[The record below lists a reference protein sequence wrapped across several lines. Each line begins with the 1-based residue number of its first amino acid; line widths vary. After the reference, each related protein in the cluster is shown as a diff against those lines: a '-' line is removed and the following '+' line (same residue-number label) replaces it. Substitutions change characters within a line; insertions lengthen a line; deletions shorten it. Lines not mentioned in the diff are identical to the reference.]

1 MRKCMILLVALALVL
16 VAIVAVAE
24 AQDEPASVMSRA
36 MAQNIEDAALE
47 ANGPAPGAAS
57 SMFLIEPPRPREF
70 RRHDLV
76 QIIVRETTRTQRKNN
91 LDTEKQWEL
100 DASIGDFPSI
110 QLEDLLQFQ
119 MQPGTTPPID
129 LSIDSDGSYETEG
142 EQKHQEDVTSRITA
156 EVIDILPNGNLV
168 LEGRTVI
175 RIDSE
180 ESVIKMTG
188 IGRPDD
194 VTPVNTILST
204 QLHEFT
210 WDRKTSGEMKHNSEK
225 GIITKFFEAMFWF

>member
-1 MRKCMILLVALALVL
+1 MILLAALALVL
-16 VAIVAVAE
+16 VALVAVAE
-24 AQDEPASVMSRA
+24 AQDEPSSVMART
-36 MAQNIEDAALE
+36 MAQNIEDASLE
-47 ANGPAPGAAS
+47 ANGPTAGAAS

-76 QIIVRETTRTQRKNN
+76 QIIVRETTRTKRKNN
-91 LDTEKQWEL
+91 LDTEKQWDI

-119 MQPGTTPPID
+119 LQPGTTPPID
-129 LSIDSDGSYETEG
+129 LSIDSDTNFETDG

-168 LEGRTVI
+168 LEGRTI
-175 RIDSE
+175 ICIDTE

-188 IGRPDD
+188 IGRPED

-210 WDRKTSGEMKHNSEK
+210 WERKTSGEMKKSSEK
-225 GIITKFFEAMFWF
+225 GIITRFFEAMFWF